1 MLLVSPL
8 QSPLVSPLR
17 SPLAGPG
24 SASGYATTASDY
36 DGTND
41 YATRGADLTG
51 IADGKA
57 GTLSLWAR
65 MDGGDGTNMILMA
78 NAVGVATSCVTI
90 QRSAANR
97 FQLSLRNAALTS
109 IGSINSASTN
119 FTAGATWRNVLCS
132 WDLAAGV
139 ARMYVTDV
147 SEGSVVPTNDTI
159 DYTLGN
165 FSIGAGT
172 GGGTK
177 FNGCLSEVFF
187 HTQFIDL
194 TLAANRRKF
203 ISGSGKPVFLGADGS
218 LPLGVQPL
226 LYAPNGN
233 PTTNLGSGGAFTV
246 TGSLDPCSSSPS
258 T

>member
-24 SASGYATTASDY
+24 SATGYTTTASDY

-57 GTLSLWAR
+57 GTLSVWVRL
-65 MDGGDGTNMILMA
+65 DGGDAANLAMMA
-78 NAVGVATSCVTI
+78 TAIGSGASTVFL
-90 QRSAANR
+90 QRNSGNR
-97 FQLSLRNAALTS
+97 FQLILRNAALTAL
-109 IGSINSASTN
+109 GTATSASL

-132 WDLAAGV
+132 WDLVGGV
-139 ARMYVTDV
+139 MLMYVTDV
-147 SEGSVVPTNDTI
+147 AEASVVPTNDTI

-165 FSIGAGT
+165 FAIGAGT
-172 GGGTK
+172 TGNTK
-177 FNGCLSEVFF
+177 LNGCLSEVFF
-187 HTQFIDL
+187 HTTFIDL
-194 TLAANRRKF
+194 TLPANRRKF
-203 ISGSGKPVFLGADGS
+203 ISASGKPVSLGANGS

-226 LYAPNGN
+226 LYAPDGN

-246 TGSLDPCSSSPS
+246 TGSVDPCSSSPS